1 MSFAFGVSSLNFA
14 VYVSLKI
21 ITLMAIRVKKEK
33 ITLNFKK
40 EKPTSYKL
48 SQVKEQ
54 VVSYKALCRNVAA
67 NTGIRKGEVEDVLES
82 IAQQAKQMMEMGH
95 AVQLGILGTLK
106 PVIQAKCAKS
116 MNDLNV
122 NDNIV
127 RLKVRFYP
135 GEVFKDL
142 LSEMD
147 IETEADEDE
156 GSSPSGGST
165 DGGND
170 GGGSS
175 GDDDEYT

>member
-1 MSFAFGVSSLNFA
+1 
-14 VYVSLKI
+14 
-21 ITLMAIRVKKEK
+21 MAIRVKKEK

-165 DGGND
+165 DEGND